1 MPQSN
6 PARHSITFILEIRLK
21 RVVRGLSTRYCSEML
36 FGITILKRTL
46 FVRVP
51 YHMLHITNN
60 SIKPNN
66 NILVTYSI
74 HQLTPLH
81 LWHSPLDE
89 PNGFVSQRI
98 CALMDAINIT
108 GAKQTHAHSS
118 KTLPSGI
125 EQHQAE
131 WGGERDKYRSLSPVK
146 CYLRE
151 YTRVNKINWFPHCV
165 ERLSQW
171 FLDGCFAEYSE
182 EVFLFFC

>member
-1 MPQSN
+1 MCSAYPRERDKTGQCEYTQCFALIMPQSK

-21 RVVRGLSTRYCSEML
+21 RVFRGLSTRYCSEML

-51 YHMLHITNN
+51 FHMLHITNN

-89 PNGFVSQRI
+89 PNEPLYRFCV
-98 CALMDAINIT
+98 A
-108 GAKQTHAHSS
+108 TH
-118 KTLPSGI
+118 
-125 EQHQAE
+125 
-131 WGGERDKYRSLSPVK
+131 
-146 CYLRE
+146 LRP
-151 YTRVNKINWFPHCV
+151 Y
-165 ERLSQW
+165 
-171 FLDGCFAEYSE
+171 GCD
-182 EVFLFFC
+182 